1 MIATVRIRANRV
13 PRNAHHRIALIIA
26 EVFVGHDSGI
36 ATLLAATVRLDTKV
50 LHDARLRPAATHFA
64 AAGANVAT
72 RPSPYLDRGVANIGA
87 PAIS

>member
-1 MIATVRIRANRV
+1 VVTTVSVRANRV
-13 PRNAHHRIALIIA
+13 PRNAHHRIALLIA
-26 EVFVGHDSGI
+26 EVFVGHDGGI
-36 ATLLAATVRLDTKV
+36 ATLLAATVRLDPKV
-50 LHDARLRPAATHFA
+50 LHDAMLRLAATRFA